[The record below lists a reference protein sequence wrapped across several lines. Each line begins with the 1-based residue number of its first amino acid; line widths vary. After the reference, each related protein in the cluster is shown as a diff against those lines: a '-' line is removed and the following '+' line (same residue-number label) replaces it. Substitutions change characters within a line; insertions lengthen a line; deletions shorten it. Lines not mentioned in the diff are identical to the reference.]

1 MNSCRNLLEKE
12 PKLKITQTYNWLTD
26 EEVDTL
32 YEMAFSDYV
41 MLRYPSENNRP
52 SNDSIKIDFYISNWI
67 YKRMVDIL
75 GRAGGIS
82 VTAYKENGLNYTY
95 GGSYIDP
102 NLASL
107 VTPKASVPR
116 WEMAKKYGIAIE

>member
-1 MNSCRNLLEKE
+1 MSSCQNLFENA
-12 PKLKITQTYNWLTD
+12 PKTRITQTYDWLSD
-26 EEVDTL
+26 EEVKTL
-32 YEMAFSDYV
+32 YDMALGDYI

-52 SNDSIKIDFYISNWI
+52 LVQNINLNFYINDWI

-102 NLASL
+102 VLAGL

-116 WEMAKKYGIAIE
+116 